1 MMIVIAADDDDDV
14 MWLFVGGYVGT
25 IVGQ

>member
-1 MMIVIAADDDDDV
+1 MMIVIADDDDDV

-25 IVGQ
+25 MVGQ